1 MANRV
6 QDYGMDVVINRKLN
20 AKYEPEAEREVI
32 GWINALVPGANI
44 QPGRENVYYSLR
56 SGIVLIQL
64 MESVL
69 NQTPSLTP
77 EAQRIRRPIVY
88 STMSAPFKQM
98 ENIEVFLNCAMAYGV
113 PKASLFQTVD
123 LYEGRN
129 MAQVLNTLLQL
140 GTECQRHGIRGP
152 VCGPRPTY
160 KNARQ
165 FTAEQLRSSE
175 GIISLQA
182 GTNKCASQKGMS
194 MGGQRHIA
202 DIRCDEMT
210 PEGNAV
216 IGLQMGTNKCA
227 SQKGMSMG
235 GQRHIADIRC
245 DNMTPEGSAVI
256 GLQMGT
262 NKCASQAGMSIG
274 GQRHIADIR
283 CDQMTPEGSA
293 VIGLQMGL
301 GQKQGANQSGMSF
314 GGIRHIADGRVSEGS
329 KEGASVIGLQM
340 GPGQGQVASQS
351 GMTFGGQRHILDSH

>member
-1 MANRV
+1 MALLLLLLHFAEPETKSGSSIGRYAERI
-6 QDYGMDVVINRKLN
+6 QEDSERALRPRLN

-44 QPGRENVYYSLR
+44 QPGREN
-56 SGIVLIQL
+56 L

-140 GTECQRHGIRGP
+140 GTECQRHGMRGP

-210 PEGNAV
+210 PEGNA
-216 IGLQMGTNKCA
+216 
-227 SQKGMSMG
+227 
-235 GQRHIADIRC
+235 RHIADIRC